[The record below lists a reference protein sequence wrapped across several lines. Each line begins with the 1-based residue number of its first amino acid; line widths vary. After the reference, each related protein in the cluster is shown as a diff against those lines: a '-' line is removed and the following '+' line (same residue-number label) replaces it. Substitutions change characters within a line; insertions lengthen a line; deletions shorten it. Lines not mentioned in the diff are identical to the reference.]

1 MSALKRFTQCGS
13 LTMLF
18 GVFIVLFGV
27 SSTALT
33 TFGKAPPP
41 PPAPP
46 AGISIIFLLLLL
58 NQGITKNSENETQK
72 LIFPSQKLRR
82 IELEVIFFT
91 IIHYFLQIFVLN

>member
-41 PPAPP
+41 PPPPP
-46 AGISIIFLLLLL
+46 AGNSNFTKIILISF
-58 NQGITKNSENETQK
+58 
-72 LIFPSQKLRR
+72 
-82 IELEVIFFT
+82 
-91 IIHYFLQIFVLN
+91 